1 VGFHL
6 PQAHYQLTRLA
17 ITLGPDNPFV
27 RFLLRRACA
36 QRGVGVEFSSDALD
50 LVKADCVIRISPK
63 NWIYAPSIAS
73 SFDAYF
79 GQVEATPNGAALV
92 VDYSGPRLQKYRSSG
107 LEFEIN
113 SFPEED
119 SAIEDYFRWYRP
131 KEGDVVF
138 DLGAY
143 CGVSTYVFS
152 KAVGESGRVYSFEP
166 DAGSYALLLRNV
178 NRHQLRNV
186 IPLQFAV
193 AATSGQ
199 AEFHQEGTLGSVLS
213 RHSPR
218 ATTGIVSTV
227 PTIDLSAACERFG
240 LPSFVKVD
248 IEGSEVEVLE
258 GSRDFLR
265 RNSINFAL
273 DTHHWVNGTRTTQQ
287 VERIFGECGYET
299 DSSDASGFWT
309 TWARKVARQD
319 VGAE

>member
-1 VGFHL
+1 M
-6 PQAHYQLTRLA
+6 TRLA
-17 ITLGPDNPFV
+17 IAVGSDNQLV
-27 RFLLRRACA
+27 RFLLRRRCA
-36 QRGVGVEFSSDALD
+36 QLGVGLEFSIAGVDIA
-50 LVKADCVIRISPK
+50 KADRVIRISPK
-63 NWIYAPSIAS
+63 NWIYAPTIAM

-79 GQVEATPNGAALV
+79 GQVEPSPEGRSLV

-166 DAGSYALLLRNV
+166 DAGSHELLLRNIE
-178 NRHQLRNV
+178 RHQLRNV
-186 IPLQFAV
+186 TPLRLAI
-193 AATSGQ
+193 AATSGE
-199 AEFHQEGTLGSVLS
+199 AKFHEEGTLGSVLS

-218 ATTGIVSTV
+218 ATTGTVSTV
-227 PTIDLSAACERFG
+227 ETITLSDACERFG
-240 LPSFVKVD
+240 VPSFVKVD
-248 IEGSEVEVLE
+248 IEGSEVEVLDS
-258 GSRDFLR
+258 SRDLLQS
-265 RNSINFAL
+265 NDMQFAL
-273 DTHHWVNGTRTTQQ
+273 DTHHWVNGTRTTQE

-309 TWARKVARQD
+309 TWARK
-319 VGAE
+319 GAHNIQRPGTFLVP